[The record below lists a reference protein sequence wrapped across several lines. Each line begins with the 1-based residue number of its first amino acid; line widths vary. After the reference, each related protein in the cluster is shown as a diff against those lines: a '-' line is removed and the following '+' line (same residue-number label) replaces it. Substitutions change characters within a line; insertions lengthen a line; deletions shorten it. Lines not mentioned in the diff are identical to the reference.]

1 MNPMLDLVIRHAWLP
16 GAGTPQD
23 IGIAAGR
30 IAAIAP
36 ALPADGPELLADG
49 LVIPGLVET
58 HLHLDK
64 TCILDRCAVSEGS
77 VTEAVRLTSAAK
89 RDFTAA
95 DVRTRGAR
103 TLDRCIGWGTTRI
116 RTQVEVDPGI
126 GLRGFDGV
134 QQLARNCAWAVDMEL
149 YVFPRRG

>member
-1 MNPMLDLVIRHAWLP
+1 MLDLVVRRAWI
-16 GAGTPQD
+16 AGRDAPCD
-23 IGIAAGR
+23 IGIEGGR

-64 TCILDRCAVSEGS
+64 TCILDRCQASEGT
-77 VTEAVRLTSAAK
+77 VLEAVRLTSAAK
-89 RDFTAA
+89 RDFTPE
-95 DVRTRGAR
+95 DVHARGSR
-103 TLDRCIGWGTTRI
+103 TLERCIGWGTTRI
-116 RTQVEVDPGI
+116 RTHVEVDPGI

-149 YVFPRRG
+149 CVFPRRG